1 MRLEGQVAVVTG
13 GARGIGLA
21 ITRELAAAGARV
33 AILSRSGDELEQAAA
48 ETGSLAVRGDV
59 LDRESVGSAL
69 ERIHGE
75 LGPVDLLVNNA
86 GAHGAI
92 GPLVDADP
100 DEWWR
105 DLETSVR
112 GSFHCIRAVL
122 PDMLGRRS
130 GRIVNVS
137 SYIVLRPAPYQSAY
151 AAGKAALLS
160 LTESLSSEL
169 DGTGLWVFAI
179 SPGFVRTSM
188 TERIRASGW
197 VPGAGAGGAV
207 PAERAAQLVAFLAS
221 GAGDGLHGRF
231 IHAPHDWEDL
241 ARRADELARDDLYVM
256 RLRR

>member
-1 MRLEGQVAVVTG
+1 V
-13 GARGIGLA
+13 
-21 ITRELAAAGARV
+21 RELTAAGARV
-33 AILSRSGDELEQAAA
+33 GIVSRSASELEQAAA
-48 ETGSLAVRGDV
+48 DTGSVAVQADV
-59 LDRESVGSAL
+59 LDRAAVEAAVARV
-69 ERIHGE
+69 EAE

-86 GAHGAI
+86 GAHLSI

-100 DEWWR
+100 DEWWG

-122 PDMLGRRS
+122 PEMLERNG

-151 AAGKAALLS
+151 AAGKAAVLS
-160 LTESLSSEL
+160 LTESLAAEL
-169 DGTGLWVFAI
+169 GGTGVRVFAI
-179 SPGFVRTSM
+179 SPGHVRTSM
-188 TERIRASGW
+188 TDRLRASGW

-207 PAERAAQLVAFLAS
+207 PAERAGELVAFLAS

-241 ARRADELARDDLYVM
+241 ARRADEIVRDDLYVM
-256 RLRR
+256 RLRRPD